1 MRLGALIVA
10 NVPVI
15 NPRAVTF
22 LVLGLVSSVVPGGP
36 GPQNPGLERPDAQRR
51 GRIDPASPPP
61 GYYET
66 RDRQTLRQQVRE
78 ALTAIKSALTRR
90 RST

>member
-66 RDRQTLRQQVRE
+66 RDRHTLRQQVRQ
-78 ALTAIKSALTRR
+78 ALVAIKSAMTSR
-90 RST
+90 RSN